1 MEDKR
6 QAARAARARQDSEDV
21 EEMDPSPSSG
31 GFDREQELAATKI
44 QSRIR
49 GKHARCVGTPC
60 VMFDLPAW

>member
-1 MEDKR
+1 
-6 QAARAARARQDSEDV
+6 
-21 EEMDPSPSSG
+21 MDPSPSSG

-49 GKHARCVGTPC
+49 GKHARCVRTLC